1 MSLVIYN
8 YLTREKEPFVP
19 LVEGRVHMY
28 VCGPTV
34 YDHAHLGHA
43 KTYVAF
49 DAVVRWLRYSGYKVR
64 YVQNITDV
72 GHLLDDGED
81 RILKGARR
89 ERIEPMELVERYMRS
104 YFEDM
109 DALGVQRPDIS
120 PRASGHIPEQIE
132 MIKLLIEKGYAYEV
146 NGSVYFS
153 VEKFPEYGKLS
164 GRRIEEMEA
173 GKRVAVR
180 EEKRHP
186 MDFALWIKAPENHI
200 LKWPSPWGWG
210 YPGWHIECSAMST
223 KYLGHTFDIHGGG
236 VDNIFPHNECEI
248 AQSEAAYGEPFAR
261 YWMLTGSLLVNGVK
275 MSKSLGNF
283 VTIKDALKKHRPE
296 ALRFFI
302 LSNKYNSPA
311 DYSEAALE
319 AATKGWERLHNGARR
334 VRRLLDHPEQIALG
348 SDSTPAMTAHLVETL
363 DQYRMKFV
371 SAMNDDFNTPLAI
384 GALQDMTTDVNR
396 WIDKGIATRE
406 VLEQVADIY
415 RAFAGDVLGLLRW
428 DAVDETSGSAQRE
441 AALIELLIE
450 LRAEAR
456 KAKDYARA
464 DAIRQRLASLGI
476 ILEDGP
482 NGTTWRLAS

>member
-8 YLTREKEPFVP
+8 VLKREKEPFKPV
-19 LVEGRVHMY
+19 VEGRVFMY

-49 DAVVRWLRYSGYKVR
+49 DVVVRWLRYSGYKVR

-72 GHLLDDGED
+72 GHMLDDGED

-89 ERIEPMELVERYMRS
+89 ERVEPMELVERYMRS

-120 PRASGHIPEQIE
+120 PRASAHIPEQIE
-132 MIKLLIEKGYAYEV
+132 MIQTLIEKGHAYVV

-153 VEKFPEYGKLS
+153 VESDPDYGKLS

-186 MDFALWIKAPENHI
+186 MDFALWVKAPEHHI
-200 LKWPSPWGWG
+200 LQWSSPWGRG

-223 KYLGHTFDIHGGG
+223 KYLGKTFDIHGGG
-236 VDNIFPHNECEI
+236 IDNIFPHNEAEI
-248 AQSEAAYGEPFAR
+248 AQSECAHGAPFAN

-283 VTIKDALKKHRPE
+283 VTIKDALKTYRPE
-296 ALRFFI
+296 ALRYFI
-302 LSNKYNSPA
+302 LSGKYSSPA
-311 DYSEAALE
+311 DYSAEALD
-319 AATKGWERLHNGARR
+319 AASKGVERIHTTVRR
-334 VRRLLDHPEQIALG
+334 VHDALKHAPEDGDEATRGQLM
-348 SDSTPAMTAHLVETL
+348 DML
-363 DQYRMKFV
+363 DQTRMLFT
-371 SAMNDDFNTPLAI
+371 SAMNDDFNSPLALS
-384 GALQDMTTDVNR
+384 ALFDMSKEINNA
-396 WIDKGIATRE
+396 ISSGIATKR
-406 VLEQVADIY
+406 VLEQADAIY
-415 RAFAGDVLGLLRW
+415 RELAGDVLGIVREGAESR
-428 DAVDETSGSAQRE
+428 DAANAERE
-441 AALIELLIE
+441 AALIEMMIE
-450 LRAEAR
+450 LRNEAR

-464 DAIRQRLASLGI
+464 DAIRDRLAKLGI
-476 ILEDGP
+476 VLEDGP
-482 NGTTWRLAS
+482 KGTSWRIAS